1 MFRFWTTKC
10 KHSSFRQL
18 IVCLLSVVSSLA
30 WGQATSHHFLIT
42 RLPANYVPDDDVIV
56 KPIENE
62 ITFYQKH
69 IENDQSEEVIQSKQ
83 QLKVWQDNQLF
94 ADQYGHDSTLMGS
107 TFVPT
112 PEEKWEFFKDRYMRY
127 LRRKGEQPLK
137 DLPKT
142 WYNQFR
148 ASSDVDTIDEM
159 EARFKSKN
167 KKVADSV
174 LPKILQE
181 KEINLWKQ
189 NKVIFQPRLDQG
201 LVVIG
206 IRGPL
211 IHARAWVGVNGRTE
225 LNVRKDIDS
234 IGFRAM
240 YNYESETGEYIASL
254 DQRLMQHLSLR
265 VTKSNNPVEQIDDE
279 TIMLRYAKQF

>member
-30 WGQATSHHFLIT
+30 WGQATSNHFLIT

-107 TFVPT
+107 TFVPA

-167 KKVADSV
+167 KKVSDSV

-189 NKVIFQPRLDQG
+189 NKIIFQPRLDQG

-279 TIMLRYAKQF
+279 TVMLRYAKQF